1 MSPEQTEYRFRQTE
15 RDQCRNIV
23 CFLYVKLVN
32 IPVNPIIA
40 SPPFATARN
49 VFSQNSC
56 LLSLRIRIAPQ
67 AQPTAAINANKLSAC
82 TLTYQSHNVTDTKQ
96 QVTNT
101 HSDVTESN
109 TWRIIHYHLDTNRG
123 TEDKCDGSHSYRDN
137 S

>member
-1 MSPEQTEYRFRQTE
+1 M
-15 RDQCRNIV
+15 
-23 CFLYVKLVN
+23 N

-49 VFSQNSC
+49 VFIQNSC

-67 AQPTAAINANKLSAC
+67 AQPMAATNANKLSTC
-82 TLTYQSHNVTDTKQ
+82 TLTHQSCNVTDTKQ

-101 HSDVTESN
+101 HSDVTESH
-109 TWRIIHYHLDTNRG
+109 TWGIIHNHFDTNSG